1 MVNNQQ
7 SLAELAWAIEM
18 AQGQFTPILA
28 HCNYSQLR
36 EKMVQELREIC
47 PVKIPEITLEPGTT
61 QLYSVIRKFQAEAEG
76 EIPGIQIVGLDS
88 VKDIDRLLQEI
99 NPVREEF
106 RKNCPFAVVLWV
118 SDRII
123 QRLIRVISDFESWT
137 TRIEFSLSDEELLE
151 EIRQKTET
159 LFTAVLQ
166 IGDAE
171 FVPNQ
176 VILGSPYLLELEF
189 AVRDLSRNL
198 SGDRHQL
205 PPELVASLKF
215 VQGRDAY
222 IQDEIDPAIKYYQE
236 SLDFWQQSNQ
246 KERQGIIFFHLGLC
260 SQRQAELN
268 RQAKQKYLKK
278 ALSYYQQAIDIFEQA
293 KRPDLVAKFIGQ
305 TGDMLRRLKDWDNLA
320 KLAKKSQQLHT
331 RYGSPVQLARDYG
344 FLAEVALNQRKF
356 AGAKKLAEQA
366 IYILT
371 HPENIQ
377 KTSELCR
384 GKIFAKTLY
393 CSPLMGEITPG
404 GDSAANK
411 HNYTSHLTTPYLLLL
426 ARSFRGM
433 GQVKKAVKT
442 LNIAK
447 KTNPEYYPQL
457 YLEILEE
464 LRIIYFEHKKYLKA
478 FQLKLEQRSL
488 QQQFRLTA
496 FIGAGRL
503 QSQRYPKMVQ
513 MMAENRENVAEEIIA
528 SGREKDLQQLWQKLS
543 STYSKL
549 IVIHGQS
556 GVGKSSLVNA
566 GLIPSLKQ
574 KSIGTKDCLPVTL
587 RVYTNWQAELGK
599 QLANALAERGVILP
613 EIPNT
618 PEQITSYLRKKQPE
632 NLLTVLIFDQFEEF
646 FFVCQKTAQQQEFFQ
661 FLADGLHLPGVK
673 VILSLRTDYLHYL
686 LIANCLPS
694 FDIINNDILGKN
706 VLYAIGNFSAA
717 DAAEI
722 ITRLTKRSQF
732 QLEPELITEMVK
744 DLAYARDE
752 LYPSVRPIEL
762 QVVGA
767 QMQAENITTLAE
779 YRAKGP
785 KEKLVQRYLDSVVQ
799 DCGEENKQMAELV
812 LYFLTDQNNHRP
824 LKTLTELIAELKVIF
839 TDLNGEGSGSKA
851 DIDQLVRQLK
861 LVLDIFVKSG
871 LVFEVSDIPISR
883 YQLVHDYLV
892 DLIHQQ
898 KIDSEVGKLQEERQK
913 RKQAEAKFNQIL
925 LFFLGFAAVAVL
937 ALGFLVVREWKQ
949 ARDLEQQKEQLQK
962 QKEYLKEIMADK
974 IKTDALLAKNLVK
987 DLPEEALYR
996 AIAVKAESEKTFSQ
1010 YPQIQKSVADILSEL
1025 MPVAYEFKP
1034 IQDQTNI
1041 LSVAMT
1047 SDGLKILSSGWDG
1060 IIRIYDFQDNQVSLS
1075 TRNNSYVN
1083 SLAITPDAQK
1093 IVFSS
1098 EGNKIQVWRIGDP
1111 ELVQSIKT
1119 GSSLPKRGITSSDRK
1134 IYSSGLKRKI
1144 TEWNFDENKPQGSWG
1159 RGSTIR
1165 LVAITPDGSKI
1176 VSGSRDGMI
1185 RVWDIEGKKLAE
1197 FPTDQ
1202 TGVTSV
1208 AITPDGSKIV
1218 SSSSGNT
1225 IKVWDSNGKELAKPI
1240 KSDSLVSSVAITP
1253 DGSKIISGHEE
1264 GKILVWDIVSGKELM
1279 VLRTGENTINSLA
1292 ITPDGK
1298 KIIAGGADGVIRLW
1312 PISWDAWLE
1321 AGCERLRL
1329 HPVFVE
1335 TEVPA
1340 NKKAID
1346 PVNICQQKW
1355 SAEQKAEFYIQQGLE
1370 IARRTGD
1377 VEKAELKFK
1386 QAQNSAPNFY
1396 ASLKNKPEEQ
1406 AKSEAALFLVQTGK
1420 NLIEAR
1426 NIPEAIAKFEQA
1438 QHLYPGLSLDWEV
1451 QDLVRNFLVD
1461 QGYRLAEEGKVS
1473 EAIAKF
1479 KQIESLNIPLEFDP
1493 EERVKQIAVPILIVQ
1508 GANLMRENHPSEG
1521 FAKYQE
1527 ALALDPELTMT
1538 EGWDLNQLCWYGSLQ
1553 GYAAEMMLVCD
1564 RAVESVYYGFDSRGV
1579 ARAMTGDYGGAIEDF
1594 QAFIDILNDWIQY
1607 SEGGEVSQSV
1617 IIRKAQREA
1626 WIDALAK
1633 GQNPFTKEL
1642 VQELVKQPP
1651 FTFSFGR

>member
-7 SLAELAWAIEM
+7 SLAELAWAIKM

-176 VILGSPYLLELEF
+176 VILGSQYLLELEF

-246 KERQGIIFFHLGLC
+246 QERQGIIFFHLGLC

-268 RQAKQKYLKK
+268 RQAKQQYLKK

-320 KLAKKSQQLHT
+320 KLAEKSQQLHT

-404 GDSAANK
+404 NGGDFAANK
-411 HNYTSHLTTPYLLLL
+411 HNYTSHLTTPYLLIL

-433 GQVKKAVKT
+433 GQVKRAVKT
-442 LNIAK
+442 LKVAK

-464 LRIIYFEHKKYLKA
+464 LRSIYFEHKKYLKA

-587 RVYTNWQAELGK
+587 RVYTNWQVELGK

-618 PEQITSYLRKKQPE
+618 PEQIISYLKEKQSE

-686 LIANCLPS
+686 LIANYLPS

-785 KEKLVQRYLDSVVQ
+785 KDKLVQRYLDSVVQ

-851 DIDQLVRQLK
+851 DVDQLVRQLK

-898 KIDSEVGKLQEERQK
+898 KIGGEVGKLQEERQK
-913 RKQAEAKFNQIL
+913 RKQAEAKLNQIL
-925 LFFLGFAAVAVL
+925 LFFLGFAALAAV

-949 ARDLEQQKEQLQK
+949 ARNLEQQKEQIQK

-987 DLPEEALYR
+987 EQPEEALAL
-996 AIAVKAESEKTFSQ
+996 AIAVKAESEKAFSQ
-1010 YPQIQKSVADILSEL
+1010 YPQIQKSVTDILSEL
-1025 MPVAYEFKP
+1025 MPVAYK
-1034 IQDQTNI
+1034 
-1041 LSVAMT
+1041 
-1047 SDGLKILSSGWDG
+1047 
-1060 IIRIYDFQDNQVSLS
+1060 
-1075 TRNNSYVN
+1075 RNL
-1083 SLAITPDAQK
+1083 LAGHQNAVIA
-1093 IVFSS
+1093 
-1098 EGNKIQVWRIGDP
+1098 
-1111 ELVQSIKT
+1111 
-1119 GSSLPKRGITSSDRK
+1119 
-1134 IYSSGLKRKI
+1134 
-1144 TEWNFDENKPQGSWG
+1144 
-1159 RGSTIR
+1159 
-1165 LVAITPDGSKI
+1165 VAISADGKRV
-1176 VSGSRDGMI
+1176 VSGSRDETI
-1185 RVWDIEGKKLAE
+1185 RVWDLVSGKEVIQPIKYSSKASLFAITADGAKILFTRENKENKKIQVLDTQGKKLAE
-1197 FPTDQ
+1197 LVYYN
-1202 TGVTSV
+1202 TGNPENTKNPEINSL
-1208 AITPDGSKIV
+1208 AMTPDGKTIV
-1218 SSSSGNT
+1218 AGSRNKTVQIWQVQGNQL
-1225 IKVWDSNGKELAKPI
+1225 KVLTELLAGSP
-1240 KSDSLVSSVAITP
+1240 VSSVAITP
-1253 DGSKIISGHEE
+1253 DGKKIVYGSWDNTITLWNIEDKQPQKFIGHENKVAAVALTPDGSKIISSSWDNT
-1264 GKILVWDIVSGKELM
+1264 IRVWDIVSGKELM
-1279 VLRTGENTINSLA
+1279 VLKTGENTINSLA

-1298 KIIAGGADGVIRLW
+1298 KILAGGADGVIRLW

-1335 TEVPA
+1335 AEVSA

-1346 PVNICQQKW
+1346 VVNSCQQKW

-1370 IARRTGD
+1370 IARRTGNI
-1377 VEKAELKFK
+1377 EQAELKFK
-1386 QAQNSAPNFY
+1386 QAQNLAPNFY

-1420 NLIEAR
+1420 NLIEAK

-1461 QGYRLAEEGKVS
+1461 QGEKLAEEGKVS

-1508 GANLMRENHPSEG
+1508 GTNLMRENHPSEG

-1538 EGWDLNQLCWYGSLQ
+1538 EGWDMNQLCWYGSLQ

-1607 SEGGEVSQSV
+1607 SEGGEIYQSLV
-1617 IIRKAQREA
+1617 IQKAQREA

-1642 VQELVKQPP
+1642 VQELLKQPP
-1651 FTFSFGR
+1651 FTFSFG

>member
-7 SLAELAWAIEM
+7 SLAELAWAIKM

-176 VILGSPYLLELEF
+176 VILGSQYLLELEF

-268 RQAKQKYLKK
+268 RQAKQQYLKK

-320 KLAKKSQQLHT
+320 KLAEKSQQLHT

-356 AGAKKLAEQA
+356 AGAEKLAEQA

-393 CSPLMGEITPG
+393 CSPLMGEITAG

-433 GQVKKAVKT
+433 GQVKRAVKT
-442 LNIAK
+442 LKVAK

-464 LRIIYFEHKKYLKA
+464 LRSIYFEHKKYLKA

-503 QSQRYPKMVQ
+503 QPQRYPKMVQ
-513 MMAENRENVAEEIIA
+513 TIAENRENVAEEIIA

-599 QLANALAERGVILP
+599 QLANALAERRVILP

-618 PEQITSYLRKKQPE
+618 PKQIISYLRKKQPE

-673 VILSLRTDYLHYL
+673 VILSRRTDYLHYL
-686 LIANCLPS
+686 LIANYLPS

-752 LYPSVRPIEL
+752 IYPSVRPIEL

-785 KEKLVQRYLDSVVQ
+785 KDKLVQRYLDSVVQ

-839 TDLNGEGSGSKA
+839 TDLNGGGSGSKA
-851 DIDQLVRQLK
+851 DVDQLVRQLK

-898 KIDSEVGKLQEERQK
+898 KIGGEVGKLQEERQK
-913 RKQAEAKFNQIL
+913 RKQAEARFTRWAIFGGL
-925 LFFLGFAAVAVL
+925 AMTCLAV
-937 ALGFLVVREWKQ
+937 ALGFLGVQQWNQ
-949 ARDLEQQKEQLQK
+949 AKELQQQKENLQQ
-962 QKEYLKEIMADK
+962 QKERLQEIMVAK
-974 IKTDALLAKNLVK
+974 LETDVKLAKSLIK
-987 DLPEEALYR
+987 DKPEEALAL
-996 AIAVKAESEKTFSQ
+996 AIAVKAESEKAFSQ
-1010 YPQIQKSVADILSEL
+1010 YPQIQKSVTDILSEL
-1025 MPVAYEFKP
+1025 MPVAYK
-1034 IQDQTNI
+1034 
-1041 LSVAMT
+1041 
-1047 SDGLKILSSGWDG
+1047 
-1060 IIRIYDFQDNQVSLS
+1060 
-1075 TRNNSYVN
+1075 RNL
-1083 SLAITPDAQK
+1083 LAGHQNAVIA
-1093 IVFSS
+1093 
-1098 EGNKIQVWRIGDP
+1098 
-1111 ELVQSIKT
+1111 
-1119 GSSLPKRGITSSDRK
+1119 
-1134 IYSSGLKRKI
+1134 
-1144 TEWNFDENKPQGSWG
+1144 
-1159 RGSTIR
+1159 
-1165 LVAITPDGSKI
+1165 VAISADGKRV
-1176 VSGSRDGMI
+1176 VSGSRDETI
-1185 RVWDIEGKKLAE
+1185 RVWDLVSGKEVIQPIKYSSKASLFAITADGAKILFTRENKENKKIQVLDTQGKKLAE
-1197 FPTDQ
+1197 LVYYN
-1202 TGVTSV
+1202 TGNPENTKNPEINSL
-1208 AITPDGSKIV
+1208 AMTPDGKTIVAGSRNKTVQIWQVQGNQLKVLTELLAGSPVSSVALAPDGKKIVYGSWDNTITLWNIEDKQPQKFIGHENKVAAVALTPDGKKIV
-1218 SSSSGNT
+1218 SSSWDNT
-1225 IKVWDSNGKELAKPI
+1225 IR
-1240 KSDSLVSSVAITP
+1240 
-1253 DGSKIISGHEE
+1253 
-1264 GKILVWDIVSGKELM
+1264 VWDIVSGKELM
-1279 VLRTGENTINSLA
+1279 VLKTGENTMNSLA
-1292 ITPDGK
+1292 ISPDGK

-1335 TEVPA
+1335 AEVSA

-1346 PVNICQQKW
+1346 AVNSCQQKW

-1377 VEKAELKFK
+1377 LEQAKLKFK
-1386 QAQNSAPNFY
+1386 QAQNLAPNFY

-1420 NLIEAR
+1420 NLIEAK

-1438 QHLYPGLSLDWEV
+1438 QHFYPGLSLDWEV
-1451 QDLVRNFLVD
+1451 QDLVKNFLVE

-1508 GANLMRENHPSEG
+1508 GTNLMRENHPSEG

-1538 EGWDLNQLCWYGSLQ
+1538 QGWDMNQLCWYGSLQ

-1607 SEGGEVSQSV
+1607 SEGGEAYQSLV
-1617 IIRKAQREA
+1617 IRKAQREA

-1642 VQELVKQPP
+1642 VQELLKQPP
-1651 FTFSFGR
+1651 FTFSFG